1 MPIFNHFWISNLYF
15 STENK
20 KSVHFFYAHN
30 CVVFM
35 DGLNVVAYE
44 ISLWDVNQSI
54 NMFLQAGELERVEQE
69 ISVSL
74 HSVGVSL
81 VNDLTQTEV
90 AYLGI
95 TR

>member
-1 MPIFNHFWISNLYF
+1 MECFKL
-15 STENK
+15 
-20 KSVHFFYAHN
+20 
-30 CVVFM
+30 C
-35 DGLNVVAYE
+35 E

>member
-1 MPIFNHFWISNLYF
+1 
-15 STENK
+15 
-20 KSVHFFYAHN
+20 
-30 CVVFM
+30 
-35 DGLNVVAYE
+35 
-44 ISLWDVNQSI
+44 
-54 NMFLQAGELERVEQE
+54 MFLQAGELERVEQE

-90 AYLGI
+90 AYLGL